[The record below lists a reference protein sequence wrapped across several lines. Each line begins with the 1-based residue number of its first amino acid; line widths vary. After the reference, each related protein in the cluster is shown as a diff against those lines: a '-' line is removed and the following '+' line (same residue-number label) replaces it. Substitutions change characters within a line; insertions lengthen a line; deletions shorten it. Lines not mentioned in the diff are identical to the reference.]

1 MKIRSFL
8 ITFTAF
14 TLSALTM
21 QTVGLTS
28 TQPAQAGIPS
38 GSLAQSGTF
47 AHKRSPIVG
56 SWDFTG
62 QVTASGATF
71 KTVYQFFRDG
81 NFLGV
86 SSLIAPSLRT
96 PLLGQW
102 SVSGNQVTFK
112 AKSFIFDA
120 SNQLTGSAIT
130 EATLTRTD
138 DKLEGE
144 ATITVFDVNNNPTG
158 QVTRVTLSGKPL

>member
-1 MKIRSFL
+1 MK
-8 ITFTAF
+8 
-14 TLSALTM
+14 
-21 QTVGLTS
+21 TVGLTF
-28 TQPAQAGIPS
+28 TQPAQARIPS
-38 GSLAQSGTF
+38 GSLAHSETL
-47 AHKRSPIVG
+47 AHKRIPIVG
-56 SWDFTG
+56 AWNFTG
-62 QVTASGATF
+62 QVTATGATF

-102 SVSGNQVTFK
+102 SESGNQVTFK

-130 EATLTRTD
+130 EATFTRTHN
-138 DKLEGE
+138 KLEGE
-144 ATITVFDVNNNPTG
+144 ATITVFDLNDNPTG
-158 QVTRVTLSGKPL
+158 QVTSVTLSGNPF